1 VDTQPAQLQHTSG
14 STGRAC
20 DNPLSN
26 NDTMDYCSYRQ
37 QWIVLQEDLWEA
49 CTRSYPL
56 KTSPLQI
63 RPVRSQDDILIAH
76 QSESLNPNL
85 QVVIFVLAA
94 WLVIL
99 GVLGMAPIPEVPIN
113 DKVLH
118 FFGVSRYLAAG
129 LSDQRHTDPILTLP
143 DGYRYIPTILRY
155 SRARVSGVVR
165 TLTSSIV
172 ASV

>member
-1 VDTQPAQLQHTSG
+1 
-14 STGRAC
+14 
-20 DNPLSN
+20 
-26 NDTMDYCSYRQ
+26 MDYSSYRQ
-37 QWIVLQEDLWEA
+37 QWIILQEELWEA

-63 RPVRSQDDILIAH
+63 RPVRSQDDILVADC
-76 QSESLNPNL
+76 SESLNPNL

-99 GVLGMAPIPEVPIN
+99 GVLGMAPIPEVPVN

-129 LSDQRHTDPILTLP
+129 LPDERHTDPISTLL

-155 SRARVSGVVR
+155 SRARVSGVVG
-165 TLTSSIV
+165 TEISSVIP
-172 ASV
+172 SV